1 MRYSD
6 VLKYT
11 SIGDWSASQNMVAVT
26 VVAYAIVLG
35 GVHER
40 EKWSPSLD
48 AFEILWSVNKH
59 LLQYG
64 VKEPISKQ
72 MGIFP
77 ITISRT
83 SKG

>member
-1 MRYSD
+1 MLMYH
-6 VLKYT
+6 Y
-11 SIGDWSASQNMVAVT
+11 MVAVT
-26 VVAYAIVLG
+26 VVKYAIVLG
-35 GVHER
+35 FNEAIALAFVRG
-40 EKWSPSLD
+40 LD

-77 ITISRT
+77 IIISGT